1 MGTKSIPEGHART
14 GTRDAERGRSVA
26 DAGRAADATDPTAG
40 SVWWAELLLGMAC
53 YVAAGT
59 LALSHTAFGP
69 FADVVVVYPA
79 VVAVACLAGAACLG
93 TVFVRSG
100 LRGAGA

>member
-1 MGTKSIPEGHART
+1 MGTKSIPEGHARA

-26 DAGRAADATDPTAG
+26 DTGRAADATDPTAG

-53 YVAAGT
+53 YVAAGI

-69 FADVVVVYPA
+69 FADVVVVYPT

-100 LRGAGA
+100 LRGVGA